1 MALINLSTW
10 VKKLE
15 KRLSVLDQRG
25 SEKIPVETGRKGYR
39 GYILLFI
46 VTILMASGCAG
57 PIEVVERPEPVPP
70 PKTETAPERLGYAIQ
85 IGAFSNLENA
95 VRLTDLLDLRGL
107 NAYYFRHP
115 SGLYKVRFGDFPSK
129 VAAIIEADDLVA
141 KGVID
146 GYYVVSPDDYAIAKN
161 RQYNSLNLRKDILNT
176 AESFLGLPYR
186 WGGSSPDKGFDCSG
200 LTMAVYELNGLR
212 LPRSSWTQY
221 DAGRPIDRDEL
232 KKGDLVFF
240 ATSRPRRVS
249 HVGLYAGE
257 NRFIHAPGKGKKIRF
272 DELSNPYYDVRYM
285 GARRYI

>member
-1 MALINLSTW
+1 MTLGKSLSF
-10 VKKLE
+10 LN
-15 KRLSVLDQRG
+15 RRG
-25 SEKIPVETGRKGYR
+25 TGQTLMESGRKVSR
-39 GYILLFI
+39 GYILGFI
-46 VTILMASGCAG
+46 VIFMMASGCASRV
-57 PIEVVERPEPVPP
+57 EVVDRPAPAPIPVPIP
-70 PKTETAPERLGYAIQ
+70 EKTTPARLGYAIQ

-95 VRLTDLLDLRGL
+95 ARLTDALERRKL

-129 VAAIIEADDLVA
+129 VAAVIQADDLVSR
-141 KGVID
+141 KMID
-146 GYYVVSPDDYAIAKN
+146 GYYIVSPDDYAIAKE

-212 LPRSSWTQY
+212 LPRSSWNQFKV
-221 DAGRPIDRDEL
+221 GKPIERDEL

-257 NRFIHAPGKGKKIRF
+257 DRFIHAPGKGKRIRF
-272 DELSNPYYDVRYM
+272 DKLSNPYYDARYM
-285 GARRYI
+285 GAKQYL